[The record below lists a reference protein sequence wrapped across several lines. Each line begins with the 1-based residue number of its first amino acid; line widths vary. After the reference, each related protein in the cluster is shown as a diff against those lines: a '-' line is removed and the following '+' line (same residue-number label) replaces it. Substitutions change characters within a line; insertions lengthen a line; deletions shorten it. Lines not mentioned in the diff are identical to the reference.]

1 MSDTLRLLKYD
12 PTVALL
18 ILANNHLNL
27 RMMPQG
33 ISVSTPTAIG
43 RTLTE
48 VTFTAH
54 ESIDE
59 YIETRYTGSLRYRYN
74 RLDVN
79 DYFAGLELEV
89 SPPVTVRGVMNNL
102 ALASGLVITDDDFE
116 NALVEGSSFE
126 LKASANSLRWVGS
139 TTVVLEEPA
148 ETLELSEAFANNILD
163 GLYPPDFGP
172 DVVLDAAI
180 PNPVMDG
187 LIYTPPMNTPRI
199 M

>member
-1 MSDTLRLLKYD
+1 MSDTLRLLKHD

-33 ISVSTPTAIG
+33 ISVSAPTAIG
-43 RTLTE
+43 GTLTE

-54 ESIDE
+54 ESVDE
-59 YIETRYTGSLRYRYN
+59 YIETRYTGSFRYRYN
-74 RLDVN
+74 RLNVS
-79 DYFAGLELEV
+79 DYFAGLALEV

-126 LKASANSLRWVGS
+126 LKASVNSLRWVGS
-139 TTVVLEEPA
+139 TTVVLDEPT
-148 ETLELSEAFANNILD
+148 ETLELSEVFSNNILD
-163 GLYPPDFGP
+163 GLWAPNFGP
-172 DVVLDAAI
+172 DIALAAAI
-180 PNPVMDG
+180 PDPVMDG
-187 LIYTPPMNTPRI
+187 LVYAPPVNTPRV

>member
-1 MSDTLRLLKYD
+1 MSDTLRLLKHD

-43 RTLTE
+43 ETLTE

-54 ESIDE
+54 ESVDE
-59 YIETRYTGSLRYRYN
+59 YIETRYTGSFRYRYN

-79 DYFAGLELEV
+79 DYFAGLTLEV

-116 NALVEGSSFE
+116 NALVDGSSFE
-126 LKASANSLRWVGS
+126 LKASAKSLRWVGS
-139 TTVVLEEPA
+139 TTVVLDEPT
-148 ETLELSEAFANNILD
+148 ETLELSDVFSNNILD
-163 GLYPPDFGP
+163 GLWPPSFGP
-172 DVVLDAAI
+172 DIALAAAI
-180 PNPVMDG
+180 PNPEMDG
-187 LIYTPPMNTPRI
+187 LVYRPPVHTSRI